1 MTDLND
7 PSGSAL
13 RLSTDERER
22 AVAALQ
28 VHADAG
34 RLDGPELQSRVT
46 AARSAVTRGDLAPLF
61 SDLPGSVQL
70 DDHTTH
76 QAASAAPAASVPPAQ
91 PVPPAAAYAPG
102 PAAPL
107 PADPYQD
114 GHYRPTNRWGLL
126 VVSVMPFIAVIL
138 FFVTSGV
145 WGYQY
150 SWLWFLLIPLAG
162 ALVYG
167 IDGPR
172 RR

>member
-7 PSGSAL
+7 PSGASL

-28 VHADAG
+28 AHANAG
-34 RLDGPELQSRVT
+34 RLDGAELQSRV
-46 AARSAVTRGDLAPLF
+46 ASARSAVTRGDLAPLF
-61 SDLPGSVQL
+61 ADLPGGVQL
-70 DDHTTH
+70 DDHAG
-76 QAASAAPAASVPPAQ
+76 QPAQPLPPAQ
-91 PVPPAAAYAPG
+91 PVPPAGAYAPG
-102 PAAPL
+102 PAAAP
-107 PADPYQD
+107 PGDPYAEQR
-114 GHYRPTNRWGLL
+114 YRPNNRWGLL

-138 FFVTSGV
+138 FFVTSGI

-150 SWLWFLLIPLAG
+150 SWLWFLLIPLSG

>member
-7 PSGSAL
+7 ASGASL

-28 VHADAG
+28 ANADAG
-34 RLDGPELQSRVT
+34 RLDGAELQSRV
-46 AARSAVTRGDLAPLF
+46 ASARAAVTRGDLAPLF
-61 SDLPGSVQL
+61 ADLPGGVRL
-70 DDHTTH
+70 DDHAG
-76 QAASAAPAASVPPAQ
+76 QPAQ
-91 PVPPAAAYAPG
+91 PVPPTQPVPPATAYAPG
-102 PAAPL
+102 PATAP
-107 PADPYQD
+107 PAEWYAEQR
-114 GHYRPTNRWGLL
+114 YRPNNRWGLL

-150 SWLWFLLIPLAG
+150 SWLWFLLIPLSG